1 MARSFAVWLI
11 VAWLTLNV
19 GCKMCDSPYD
29 YCGPTL
35 TGCNHDYC
43 QPTVRAGSILSGP
56 TEQVLSVEPLSGQV
70 ESLTEAML
78 QASGEVA
85 LVAPDPLPAEPPART
100 ARRLMSSR
108 R

>member
-1 MARSFAVWLI
+1 MARSFAVWLV

-35 TGCNHDYC
+35 TGCDHDSC

-56 TEQVLSVEPLSGQV
+56 TEQTLSVEPVSGPV
-70 ESLTEAML
+70 ESVSEARL
-78 QASGEVA
+78 QAPEEVA
-85 LVAPDPLPAEPPART
+85 LLAPDTLPAEPPIRQRAAR
-100 ARRLMSSR
+100 SYIE
-108 R
+108 